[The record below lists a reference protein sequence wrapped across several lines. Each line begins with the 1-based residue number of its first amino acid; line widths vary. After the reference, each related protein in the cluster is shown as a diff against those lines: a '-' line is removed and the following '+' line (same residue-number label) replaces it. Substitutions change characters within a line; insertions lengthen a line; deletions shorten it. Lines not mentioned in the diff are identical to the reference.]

1 MIHTLS
7 IEIVFPLTH
16 LNVVVDEDIVV
27 VVSAVSDV
35 VAAADDSVTMSGTVI
50 VFVEAVVFSLGR
62 ESSSI
67 VGVIVAST
75 PVCEVA
81 VWISFKSG
89 IFTSTMVFIST
100 KISSSSL
107 SVLVVSTDG
116 GSFPLPESFVQF

>member
-1 MIHTLS
+1 M
-7 IEIVFPLTH
+7 FPLTH

-27 VVSAVSDV
+27 VSAVSDF
-35 VAAADDSVTMSGTVI
+35 VAAADASVTMSGTVI

-67 VGVIVAST
+67 VGVIITST
-75 PVCEVA
+75 PVCGVV

-116 GSFPLPESFVQF
+116 GPVPLPESFVQP